1 MPFQFG
7 YLELLLMLPV
17 MLVGLA
23 VYFLPTILAIAR
35 HRPNTLLIFL
45 IDFLLGWT
53 AIGWIAALIMVFI
66 EPNVAIQGNEPA
78 LDIAKQRYARGEID
92 KAAFEDIK
100 KNIS

>member
-23 VYFLPTILAIAR
+23 VYFLPTILAVAR
-35 HRPNTLLIFL
+35 HHPNTLLIFL

-53 AIGWIAALIMVFI
+53 VVGWVIALILVFV
-66 EPNVAIQGNEPA
+66 ESNVAIQGNEPA
-78 LDIAKQRYARGEID
+78 LDIAKQRYARGEIN
-92 KAAFEDIK
+92 KAEFEDIK
-100 KNIS
+100 KTIQ